1 MSQKTTAPF
10 ARWLPRLTSEGITL
24 ESPSFT
30 APATE
35 SRSNNWSNEL
45 EAQFGLVTVP
55 GAQDE
60 VRSPEDVI
68 ANLTERLAYYEHFDD
83 LIRDNVARSAELFR
97 AAYSA
102 KTASQPVAIENE
114 FAAETIAARVD
125 QRVYAERQHMQHIL
139 MSIMD
144 EATYLQQRSD
154 GLIQRLAEALT
165 ELGNLM
171 PDEDEPVSGA

>member
-1 MSQKTTAPF
+1 MDS
-10 ARWLPRLTSEGITL
+10 
-24 ESPSFT
+24 SPS
-30 APATE
+30 AATGTE
-35 SRSNNWSNEL
+35 NRSSNWTSEL

-55 GAQDE
+55 GVQDDAQT
-60 VRSPEDVI
+60 PEDVI
-68 ANLTERLAYYEHFDD
+68 ANLRERLAYYEHFDD

-102 KTASQPVAIENE
+102 KSSSQPVAIENE